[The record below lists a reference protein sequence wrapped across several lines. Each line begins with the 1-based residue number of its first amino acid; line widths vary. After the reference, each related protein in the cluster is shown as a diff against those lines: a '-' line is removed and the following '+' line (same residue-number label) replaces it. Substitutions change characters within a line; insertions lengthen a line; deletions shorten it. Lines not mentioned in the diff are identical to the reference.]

1 MNKDMEYTYNKI
13 LFSHEKEGNS
23 AFSNNMEILEGVLL
37 SKISQRKTDIV
48 WYHLYVEP

>member
-1 MNKDMEYTYNKI
+1 MNKDMEYIYNEI

-23 AFSNNMEILEGVLL
+23 AFFNMEILEDALL
-37 SKISQRKTDIV
+37 SEISQRKTNIV